1 MRRRDLL
8 KLGATAL
15 TGAALAACEKRADD
29 KADAVPATKAR
40 VFNWKLVT
48 AWPPNFPIFHDAVM
62 RFASDVRTLSGGRLN
77 IQLHAAGELVPAL
90 GTFDAVSRGMVQMGH
105 SASYYW
111 SGKVPAAQFFT
122 AVPFGLNAQGMAAW
136 LYAGGGLALWE
147 EVYRPYNLVPL
158 PMGNTGVQMG
168 GWFNKKIERAA
179 DLRGLRMRI
188 PGLGGKVM
196 ARAGANPVLLPG
208 AEIYTALE
216 RGNVDAA
223 EWVGPFHDERLGLHR
238 AARYYYY
245 PGWQEPGPVLELIVN
260 RKAWEELP
268 ADLQRTVQS
277 TAMALHQ
284 WMFAEFEARNHE
296 ALERLRRQDRVQ
308 LLEFPA
314 EVLQTL
320 RRHSKEVLDEEA
332 ARDAVFRKVYEA
344 YSAFQSRHEAW
355 SELSESAYLKALK
368 L

>member
-8 KLGATAL
+8 KLGGTAL
-15 TGAALAACEKRADD
+15 AGAALAACGNRGDD
-29 KADAVPATKAR
+29 KAGAVSAKKAR
-40 VFNWKLVT
+40 IFNWKLVT
-48 AWPPNFPIFHDAVM
+48 TWPPNFPIFHEAVT
-62 RFASDVRTLSGGRLN
+62 RFAGDVRTLSGGRLH
-77 IQLHAAGELVPAL
+77 IQVHAAGELVPAL

-111 SGKVPAAQFFT
+111 SGTTPAAQFFT
-122 AVPFGLNAQGMAAW
+122 AVPFGLNAPGMAAW

-168 GWFNKKIERAA
+168 GWFNKKIERPA

-238 AARYYYY
+238 AARFYYY
-245 PGWQEPGPVLELIVN
+245 PGWQEPGPVLELIIN

-268 ADLQRTVQS
+268 PDLQLTVQNV
-277 TAMALHQ
+277 AMALHQ

-296 ALERLRRQDRVQ
+296 ALERLNRQHRVQ
-308 LLEFPA
+308 VLEFPA
-314 EVLQTL
+314 EVLKAL
-320 RRHSKEVLDEEA
+320 RRYSKEVLDEEA
-332 ARDAVFRKVYEA
+332 ARDAVFKKVYEA
-344 YSAFQSRHEAW
+344 YTAFQSRHEAW
-355 SELSESAYLKALK
+355 SELSEAAYMKALK